1 VLKKRSL
8 DYTDILEFATQN
20 LALGVCS
27 KRLKYL
33 GFESISIVTLSD
45 MRSLMKTVKVGINGV
60 GRIGRTILRA
70 YFNQVAKDSNYN
82 FEVVAINNPGD
93 SRPYIHLLKHDSL
106 HGHLKGE
113 FSFNQESREISYN
126 GRKIKFF
133 SNKNPEEIEWS
144 SVGAQIVIDC
154 TGIFKDKVK
163 LGLHIRGSVK
173 KVIMCAPGKDLD
185 GTFVMGINN
194 NLYDTNKHH
203 IISNASCTTN
213 CLSPI
218 VKVLLENF
226 GIVNGLM
233 TTVHS
238 YTSDQ
243 NLLDNAHED
252 LRRARA
258 ANLSMIPTS
267 TGAAKALGEVIP
279 EVKGKLDGY
288 AVRVPTPD
296 VSMIDLTV
304 VLEKKATKE
313 EINAAMKKAAE
324 THLKGIL
331 GYTEEELVSQDF
343 MGTTE
348 SSILDSKL
356 TNVIGNTAKVISWY
370 DNEVGFS
377 NRVIDLANF
386 IGQKL

>member
-1 VLKKRSL
+1 
-8 DYTDILEFATQN
+8 
-20 LALGVCS
+20 
-27 KRLKYL
+27 
-33 GFESISIVTLSD
+33 
-45 MRSLMKTVKVGINGV
+45 MKTVKVGINGV

-70 YFNQVAKDSNYN
+70 YFDRLQKDSNYN
-82 FEVVAINNPGD
+82 FEVVGVNNPGEPK
-93 SRPYIHLLKHDSL
+93 PYIHLLKHDSL
-106 HGHLKGE
+106 HGHLKGD
-113 FSFNQESREISYN
+113 FSFSNDTREITYN

-133 SNKNPEEIEWS
+133 SCKNPEEIDWS

-154 TGIFKDKVK
+154 TGIFKDKSK
-163 LGLHIRGSVK
+163 LGLHMRGTVK

-185 GTFVMGINN
+185 GTFVMGINHEQ
-194 NLYDTNKHH
+194 YDTTKHD

-213 CLSPI
+213 CLAPL

-243 NLLDNAHED
+243 NLLDNAHDD

-258 ANLSMIPTS
+258 ATISMIPTS

-296 VSMIDLTV
+296 VSMVDLTI

-313 EINAAMKKAAE
+313 EINTAMKKASE

-348 SSILDSKL
+348 SSYLDAKL
-356 TNVIGNTAKVISWY
+356 TNVIGNTAKIVSWY

>member
-1 VLKKRSL
+1 
-8 DYTDILEFATQN
+8 
-20 LALGVCS
+20 
-27 KRLKYL
+27 
-33 GFESISIVTLSD
+33 
-45 MRSLMKTVKVGINGV
+45 M
-60 GRIGRTILRA
+60 
-70 YFNQVAKDSNYN
+70 
-82 FEVVAINNPGD
+82 
-93 SRPYIHLLKHDSL
+93 
-106 HGHLKGE
+106 
-113 FSFNQESREISYN
+113 ISYN

-133 SNKNPEEIEWS
+133 NIKNPEEIDWS
-144 SVGAQIVIDC
+144 SLGVQVVVDC
-154 TGIFKDKVK
+154 TGIFKDKAK
-163 LGLHIRGSVK
+163 LGLHMRGTVK

-194 NLYDTNKHH
+194 EEYDSNKHH

-213 CLSPI
+213 CLAPI

-279 EVKGKLDGY
+279 SVKGKLDGY

-296 VSMIDLTV
+296 VSMVDLTV
-304 VLEKKATKE
+304 VLEKKASKE
-313 EINAAMKKAAE
+313 EVNLAMKKASE
-324 THLKGIL
+324 TNLKGVL

-356 TNVIGNTAKVISWY
+356 TNVIGNTVKVISWY